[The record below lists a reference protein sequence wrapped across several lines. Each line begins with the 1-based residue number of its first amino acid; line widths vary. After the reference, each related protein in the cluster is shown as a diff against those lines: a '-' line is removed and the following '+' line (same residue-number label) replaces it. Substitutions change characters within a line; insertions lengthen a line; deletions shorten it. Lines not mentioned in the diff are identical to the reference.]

1 MTGDGKA
8 RIAPRGGLAQHRC
21 PDRPCDGHRGLPGAG
36 GWRDKELGMKVI
48 VLGAGIIGVTTAWYL
63 LEQGHE
69 VVVVD
74 RQPDAALETS
84 FANGAQISVCFCE
97 PWANAGAPFKVA
109 KWLLRD
115 DSPLL
120 FRPRLDPA
128 QWRWGL
134 SFLGQCSTAAFERNV
149 EQLVRLGRYSHD
161 SHRELVAATG
171 IQYNRLERG
180 IMHFFGNQAD
190 FEAGAEGAEIMRRH
204 GVDRRVL
211 SREEVFAIEPALRS
225 AQQFVA
231 GGTYTPSDE
240 SGDARV
246 FTQALARLCQ
256 QRGAQFLWQ
265 HDILALQ
272 SQGGRIAGVQLRD
285 QASGLTHWLKADHY
299 AVALASYAPALLKP
313 LGEHLNIYPAKGYS
327 ATLRLKNPD
336 GASSVSLLD
345 DARKIAISR
354 LGGVVRIAGTAE
366 LAGLDTRLDTPTA
379 RVRCQALVRRYEEL
393 FPGVADTSEPNFW
406 TGLRPSTPT
415 NVPYIGRSLKAANL
429 WLNAGHGT
437 LGWTHGAGS
446 GRALA
451 ELIHGK
457 RPELDFAFY
466 GDALPTGPVRSLA
479 AA

>member
-1 MTGDGKA
+1 
-8 RIAPRGGLAQHRC
+8 
-21 PDRPCDGHRGLPGAG
+21 
-36 GWRDKELGMKVI
+36 MKVI
-48 VLGAGIIGVTTAWYL
+48 VLGAGIIGVHTAWYL
-63 LEQGHE
+63 LDQGHD

-115 DSPLL
+115 DAPLL

-134 SFLGQCSTAAFERNV
+134 SFLGQCTTAAFERNV
-149 EQLVRLGRYSHD
+149 EQLVHLGRYSHE
-161 SHRELVAATG
+161 SLRALVAQTG
-171 IQYNRLERG
+171 IEYNRLERG
-180 IMHFFGNQAD
+180 ILHFFGSEAD
-190 FEAGAEGAEIMRRH
+190 FEAGAQGAEIMRRH

-211 SREEVFAIEPALRS
+211 SREEVLAIEPALRNA
-225 AQQFVA
+225 AQYVH

-246 FTQALARLCQ
+246 FTQALARLAER
-256 QRGAQFLWQ
+256 RGAQFLWN
-265 HDILALQ
+265 HDIEVLQPQAGAKGQEVAGVKVTHRETGQ
-272 SQGGRIAGVQLRD
+272 SQ
-285 QASGLTHWLKADHY
+285 WLKGDAY
-299 AVALASYAPALLKP
+299 VMALASYAPGLMKP
-313 LGEHLNIYPAKGYS
+313 LGETLNIYPAKGYS
-327 ATLRLKNPD
+327 ATMRLLKPEM
-336 GASSVSLLD
+336 ASTISLLD

-354 LGGVVRIAGTAE
+354 LGDHVRIAGTAE
-366 LAGLDTRLDTPTA
+366 LVGLDTSLDSPTSK
-379 RVRCQALVRRYEEL
+379 VRCESLVRRYEEL
-393 FPGVADTSEPNFW
+393 FPGVADTTAPNFW

-415 NVPYIGRSLKAANL
+415 NVPYIGRSQKASNL
-429 WLNAGHGT
+429 WINAGHGT

-451 ELIHGK
+451 ALISGQ

-466 GDALPTGPVRSLA
+466 GDALPA
-479 AA
+479 ATPRTMVTA